1 MDALDA
7 ALEERPDIIPA
18 DRAALRDIV
27 RAQLA
32 RADVRVPYER
42 MSRQRRQ
49 RVNDRIRHVVSTF
62 PKGHEHVEARR
73 AHKLKQLRGELEA
86 CLNMPV
92 FAPGDTGK
100 LDQQLA
106 VLADWMSEQAK
117 RLYPVIVGSAI
128 PDLVKARAL
137 DAMRH
142 YATDDMSPFYKHP
155 LPDEQF
161 SSLIASWNKQ
171 AEGLDPIGAG
181 RGGHFTRKWGQM
193 DDATRAQ
200 YLKDNSRRVV
210 RKIMM
215 SFDGMILEAGSR
227 YGRAATATH
236 YKHIDLAEL
245 MPSQEQTAALRAEL
259 VEVEAES
266 QRAMEAFRKKEKEEW
281 ELRKRLNALLAG
293 GRAPDEVEAAVSEL
307 LSKRGEQL
315 AQPVESAHGLRKKGE
330 EQQVA
335 TEKEATVPTS
345 SVHAGPREQRS
356 QEARSSRGGLA
367 ALVAVCGVAAAGLL
381 LLVLAAR
388 RRAASR

>member
-1 MDALDA
+1 
-7 ALEERPDIIPA
+7 
-18 DRAALRDIV
+18 
-27 RAQLA
+27 
-32 RADVRVPYER
+32 
-42 MSRQRRQ
+42 
-49 RVNDRIRHVVSTF
+49 
-62 PKGHEHVEARR
+62 
-73 AHKLKQLRGELEA
+73 
-86 CLNMPV
+86 
-92 FAPGDTGK
+92 
-100 LDQQLA
+100 
-106 VLADWMSEQAK
+106 
-117 RLYPVIVGSAI
+117 
-128 PDLVKARAL
+128 
-137 DAMRH
+137 
-142 YATDDMSPFYKHP
+142 
-155 LPDEQF
+155 
-161 SSLIASWNKQ
+161 
-171 AEGLDPIGAG
+171 
-181 RGGHFTRKWGQM
+181 
-193 DDATRAQ
+193 
-200 YLKDNSRRVV
+200 
-210 RKIMM
+210 MM

-266 QRAMEAFRKKEKEEW
+266 QRAMEAFRKKEKEGW

-335 TEKEATVPTS
+335 TEKKATVPTS